1 MSELALLLVRIAFLV
16 VLWIFI
22 FSIISVIRADLFGQK
37 VVSRAAE
44 ANAPMV
50 VSSPTLL
57 APAAESKSVL
67 AQGSGTAAGT
77 VATKLLVTAGPR
89 VGFSLVL
96 DRREITIGRSES
108 SDLVINDE
116 FASTQHAKL
125 VLINNDWLIQ
135 DLNSTN
141 GTFLD
146 GERIGTPAVVKL
158 KSQVRIGKTVF
169 ELRE

>member
-1 MSELALLLVRIAFLV
+1 MSMDNIFGIA
-16 VLWIFI
+16 
-22 FSIISVIRADLFGQK
+22 
-37 VVSRAAE
+37 
-44 ANAPMV
+44 
-50 VSSPTLL
+50 
-57 APAAESKSVL
+57 
-67 AQGSGTAAGT
+67 GTALNAQLTRMNATASNLANAGT

-89 VGFSLVL
+89 VGFSLLL